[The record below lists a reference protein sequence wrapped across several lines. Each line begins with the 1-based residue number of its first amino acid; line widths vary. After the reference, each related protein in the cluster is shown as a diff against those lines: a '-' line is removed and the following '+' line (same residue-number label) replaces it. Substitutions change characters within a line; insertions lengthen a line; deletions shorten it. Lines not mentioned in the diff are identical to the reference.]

1 MGILG
6 RLFGR
11 RIERESGALAKAGVD
26 EPETPRMAPL
36 PPTRGTRVPKMPEPT
51 PTTRPLDGFG
61 TTAGTRSY
69 RQPGGTPSTQ
79 RLHNPTRHGR

>member
-11 RIERESGALAKAGVD
+11 RIERESGVLAKAGLT
-26 EPETPRMAPL
+26 EPETPQLHPVQ
-36 PPTRGTRVPKMPEPT
+36 PTRGTRRPVRPEPT
-51 PTTRPLDGFG
+51 PTTKPIEGFG

-69 RQPGGTPSTQ
+69 RGQGGTPSTQ
-79 RLHNPTRHGR
+79 RLHNRSRPGR